1 MSRTA
6 IRHTLSALAAVALSL
21 ALLGPAVAGD
31 RRQTPKLHPSQLQ
44 WSATTNAAQV
54 SKTRAEISMS
64 YARNMR

>member
-1 MSRTA
+1 MTRTA
-6 IRHTLSALAAVALSL
+6 IRHTLSAFAAVALIL
-21 ALLGPAVAGD
+21 TLLGQAAAGD
-31 RRQTPKLHPSQLQ
+31 RQTPQLHPSQLQ